1 MISYIQEKEK
11 EKAERV
17 QQKPLGN
24 MFSRSHI
31 EDDDDED
38 DFSDE
43 ELATTT
49 LCRNATTNKV

>member
-17 QQKPLGN
+17 QQKPLDN
-24 MFSRSHI
+24 IFSRSHI
-31 EDDDDED
+31 EDGDDED

-43 ELATTT
+43 ELATSTSY
-49 LCRNATTNKV
+49 RNATNNKV